1 MHINKE
7 SHLRVPFNDH
17 DSIRYYDSVLLSTKF
32 KAPRW
37 LVTLLRIIQLENTK
51 RLAIFIK
58 GFIKT

>member
-37 LVTLLRIIQLENTK
+37 LVTP
-51 RLAIFIK
+51 IK
-58 GFIKT
+58 NYSVKTQRD